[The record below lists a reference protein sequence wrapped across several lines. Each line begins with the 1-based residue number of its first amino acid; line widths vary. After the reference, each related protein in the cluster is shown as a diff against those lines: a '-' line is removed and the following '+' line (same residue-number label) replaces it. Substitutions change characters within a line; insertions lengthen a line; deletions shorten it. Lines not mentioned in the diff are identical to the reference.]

1 MWGGG
6 GTPHFKYTLP
16 SHKKPPSP
24 PPLYAQFGGSI
35 GADINIGFG
44 YDTFGIQKFI
54 SDPKKQAVDLLD
66 GFYIITN
73 DAAGQPQP
81 ALTLTGEIFAGAL
94 LDLGIVQAGV
104 NGGISLTVKF
114 FWNDNSHND
123 GKMRE
128 MPPLTPA

>member
-54 SDPKKQAVDLLD
+54 DDPKKEAIDLLD
-66 GFYIITN
+66 GFYIITKDSN
-73 DAAGQPQP
+73 GHDQP
-81 ALTLTGEIFAGAL
+81 ALKLTGEIFAGASI
-94 LDLGIVQAGV
+94 DLVIVSV
-104 NGGISLTVKF
+104 TVRGGI
-114 FWNDNSHND
+114 
-123 GKMRE
+123 
-128 MPPLTPA
+128 